1 MADANIAVD
10 LTVNLR
16 GVDALEKL
24 KEALSQV
31 TRNMQDASAAG
42 EKNTSVLQKLI
53 LAFSSADKT
62 TRALA
67 QSVQDIGKQ
76 LEFARNAVTAWVAAL
91 GTIRSVQGIVQIA
104 DDFRLLEARIKA
116 SSYSQEEF
124 TGAMDAVR
132 SVAAKTAS
140 PLKETA
146 TLFLRITD
154 ATRTL
159 GLSQQEVA
167 DTTQVVAQT
176 LRISGATAEE
186 SAGALLQFGQALA
199 AGVLRGDEFNSVMD
213 QAPRLSRALAESL
226 GVSTGEL
233 RRMAEQGQLT
243 ADAVVKALL
252 NQKTVIE
259 AEYAQLPL
267 TVGAAWTLLSNS
279 FAEYVNRVNDST
291 GATGTL
297 AAAIKLLAENLS
309 IVANVLSTIALA
321 LLPSIA
327 ARLLPLMASAAASMG
342 AVFVASINRIVAGLS
357 VLRMSLTAAALE
369 VGTLNTVFAVLAAG
383 MVGYKFGETLRNEFD
398 IVREAGD
405 LLGATLGAV
414 QLGLGAIGALMIDV
428 FTQGPARAMEN
439 FRRNQALVKDTF
451 DATVVSAR
459 SFDSA
464 VSTAFDKGASA
475 AQLAAAID
483 KIKLGLQEA
492 AMNSA
497 KALGEAIKA
506 IDTQIGELDKKI
518 ADATAQARQALDGFA
533 AARKT
538 LEDQLAAQAQE
549 TDAALAQA
557 SEAMR
562 LSMEQAQLGTQEQ
575 IKITTDMAI
584 QSAATRVQM
593 ANDAAT
599 QIIAALQREESTRLA
614 LAATE
619 GKTEMERRQNAIST
633 AQAILQ
639 EQIRTWQAAA
649 STYKTHIDGLIA
661 EERRHLDAI
670 IALDRERE
678 TLNMNVEDRI
688 REIRRRSMTQEQ
700 ADNDRASQAYELQ
713 MKAREALRQGDFE
726 KAREYAQRSMQLY
739 EQAAS
744 SRNQESTAI
753 SGIRSAQEILN
764 QTIDKQKDAHRGA
777 AAAAAEA
784 AKTMQQGMADVQAKL
799 DATVEALRGLTSAK
813 INLSTEEA
821 SAALQKLSELLPP
834 KDYLFQVR
842 ADLAEAEQKILD
854 YRKNVGEQNATV
866 IVTAT
871 IDEAQ
876 KALDGLKQYANTT
889 GAVELALKTD
899 AANAALNTL
908 ENRIAALSK
917 KNTESTHKV
926 KSNADEVIRYLDEKL
941 NNHNTSSTHTVYV
954 QQVDQRAGG
963 GMVGVARYARGGS
976 VGVRRFSGGG
986 GVAWPLLRNG
996 SVPGVGNQ
1004 DSEPY
1009 RLQAGSYVIRKAAVQ
1024 KYGAPAIG
1032 RIAGSVARF
1041 ADGGL
1046 VGKTAIQ
1053 QALAQAQGVEDLNA
1067 LKKALE
1073 LKDKLQ
1079 RLEMLRAKY
1088 DAILSKFYG
1097 IPMGPG
1103 TFGVGEMNRAWEELQ
1118 NLEGRDYYDLLGQLA
1133 EAEAMISLDP
1143 EAKRI
1148 YDDYKNAWYEAGRQY
1163 YLAIQE
1169 RNAQISQTQR
1179 SGDIRNFIAS
1189 REFPLRYA
1197 SGGVAASDTVPALLT
1212 PGEFVVRREAVQ
1224 KIGVG
1229 MLDAINNMK
1238 LPTSA
1243 IRGYATGGVVAN
1255 GPSPAPSPSDTRT
1268 IRLELNVAGQAV
1280 TAYTDASNEA
1290 ALLDALR
1297 RAKSRAVAS

>member
-10 LTVNLR
+10 LLVNLR
-16 GVDALEKL
+16 GS
-24 KEALSQV
+24 EALDRLRESLAQLDRN
-31 TRNMQDASAAG
+31 TRNASDAGDRHADSLRRASGAASG
-42 EKNTSVLQKLI
+42 
-53 LAFSSADKT
+53 ADKT

-67 QSVQDIGKQ
+67 QSVQEIGKQ

-91 GTIRSVQGIVQIA
+91 GAIRSVQSIVQIA
-104 DDFRLLEARIKA
+104 DDFKLLEARIKA

-146 TLFLRITD
+146 TLFLRIND

-176 LRISGATAEE
+176 LRISGATAEA

-199 AGVLRGDEFNSVMD
+199 AGVLRGDEFNSVME
-213 QAPRLSRALAESL
+213 QSPRLSRALAESL

-252 NQKTVIE
+252 NQKSVIE

-297 AAAIKLLAENLS
+297 AAAIKLLAENLDT
-309 IVANVLSTIALA
+309 VATVLSTIALA
-321 LLPSIA
+321 LLPELAI
-327 ARLLPLMASAAASMG
+327 RLLPLTASAAASMG
-342 AVFVASINRIVAGLS
+342 AMFVSSINRVVAGLS

-369 VGTLNTVFAVLAAG
+369 VGTLNTSFAVLAAG

-405 LLGATLGAV
+405 LLGASLGAV
-414 QLGLGAIGALMIDV
+414 QLGLGAIGALMVEV

-562 LSMEQAQLGTQEQ
+562 LSMEQAQLSTQAQ

-584 QSAATRVQM
+584 QSATTRAQM

-614 LAATE
+614 LAAAE
-619 GKTEMERRQNAIST
+619 GKTEMERRQNAISA
-633 AQAILQ
+633 AQSILQ

-678 TLNMNVEDRI
+678 TLNMTVEDRI

-700 ADNDRASQAYELQ
+700 ADSDRAAQAYELQ
-713 MKAREALRQGDFE
+713 MKARAALREGDFE
-726 KAREYAQRSMQLY
+726 KARDYAQRSMQLY
-739 EQAAS
+739 EQAAN

-764 QTIDKQKDAHRGA
+764 QTIDKEKDAHMGA

-799 DATVEALRGLTSAK
+799 DATVEALRGLTNAK

-834 KDYLFQVR
+834 KDYLFQVK
-842 ADLAEAEQKILD
+842 ADLSEAEQKILE
-854 YRKNVGEQNATV
+854 YRKNVGEQNAT
-866 IVTAT
+866 IQVTAT

-876 KALDGLKQYANTT
+876 KTLAGLKEYAATT
-889 GAVELALKTD
+889 GAIELSLKVD
-899 AANAALNTL
+899 AANASLTTL
-908 ENRIAALSK
+908 EQRIDTLGK
-917 KNTESTHKV
+917 KQTESQHTV
-926 KSNADEVIRYLDEKL
+926 KSNADDVIRYLDEKL

-954 QQVDQRAGG
+954 QQVEQHAAG

-976 VGVRRFSGGG
+976 VGVRRFAGGG
-986 GVAWPLLRNG
+986 AAWPLLRNG

-1009 RLQAGSYVIRKAAVQ
+1009 RLQAGSYVIKKAAVQ
-1024 KYGAPAIG
+1024 KYGQSAIG

-1073 LKDKLQ
+1073 LKDKMQ
-1079 RLEMLRAKY
+1079 QIEMLRAKY
-1088 DAILSKFYG
+1088 NAILSKFNG

-1103 TFGVGEMNRAWEELQ
+1103 TFGVGEMNSAWLALQ
-1118 NLEGRDYYDLLGQLA
+1118 DLEGRDYYDLMGKLA
-1133 EAEAMISLDP
+1133 ETEAEISLDP

-1169 RNAQISQTQR
+1169 RNAQLAQKQR
-1179 SGDIRNFIAS
+1179 TGDIQSFIMS
-1189 REFPLRYA
+1189 RDFPKRYA
-1197 SGGVAASDTVPALLT
+1197 QGGVAASDTVPALLT

-1280 TAYTDASNEA
+1280 TAYTDAANEA

-1297 RAKSRAVAS
+1297 RAKSRAVAP

>member
-1 MADANIAVD
+1 MADANIAVN
-10 LTVNLR
+10 LLVNLR
-16 GVDALEKL
+16 GSEALDRLRESLAQLDRNTRNASNAGDRHADAL
-24 KEALSQV
+24 
-31 TRNMQDASAAG
+31 RRASGAASG
-42 EKNTSVLQKLI
+42 
-53 LAFSSADKT
+53 ADKT
-62 TRALA
+62 TRTLA
-67 QSVQDIGKQ
+67 QSVQEIGKQ

-91 GTIRSVQGIVQIA
+91 GTIRSVQSVVQIA
-104 DDFRLLEARIKA
+104 DDFKLLEARIRA

-146 TLFLRITD
+146 TLFLRIND
-154 ATRTL
+154 ATRTM

-176 LRISGATAEE
+176 LRISGATAEA

-199 AGVLRGDEFNSVMD
+199 AGVLRGDEFNSVME
-213 QAPRLSRALAESL
+213 QSPRLSRALAESL

-243 ADAVVKALL
+243 ADAVVQALL

-297 AAAIKLLAENLS
+297 AAAIKWLAENLS

-342 AVFVASINRIVAGLS
+342 AVFVASINQIVAGLS
-357 VLRMSLTAAALE
+357 VLRMSLTAASLE
-369 VGTLNTVFAVLAAG
+369 VGRLNTSFAVLAAG

-414 QLGLGAIGALMIDV
+414 QFGLVAIGTLMVEV

-439 FRRNQALVKDTF
+439 FRRNQALVKETF

-562 LSMEQAQLGTQEQ
+562 LSMEQAQLSTQAQ

-584 QSAATRVQM
+584 QSATTRVQM
-593 ANDAAT
+593 AHDAAT
-599 QIIAALQREESTRLA
+599 QIIAALQREESIRLA
-614 LAATE
+614 LAAAE

-639 EQIRTWQAAA
+639 EKIRTWQAAA

-678 TLNMNVEDRI
+678 TLNMAVEDRI

-700 ADNDRASQAYELQ
+700 ADNDRAAQAYELQ
-713 MKAREALRQGDFE
+713 MKARAALREGDFE
-726 KAREYAQRSMQLY
+726 KARDYAQRSMQLY
-739 EQAAS
+739 EQVAN

-764 QTIDKQKDAHRGA
+764 QTIDKEKEAHRGA

-799 DATVEALRGLTSAK
+799 DATVEALRGLANAK

-834 KDYLFQVR
+834 RDYLFQVK

-866 IVTAT
+866 NVTAT

-876 KALDGLKQYANTT
+876 KALDGLKEYADTA
-889 GAVELALKTD
+889 GAIDLKMKTD
-899 AANAALNTL
+899 SADTALSAFRTRIETLNTL
-908 ENRIAALSK
+908 K
-917 KNTESTHKV
+917 TESQHTV
-926 KSNADEVIRYLDEKL
+926 ESNADEVIRYLDEKL

-976 VGVRRFSGGG
+976 VGVRRFAGGG
-986 GVAWPLLRNG
+986 AAWPLLRNG
-996 SVPGVGNQ
+996 VVPGVGNQ

-1009 RLQAGSYVIRKAAVQ
+1009 RLQAGSYVIKKAAVQ
-1024 KYGAPAIG
+1024 KYGISALG

-1046 VGKTAIQ
+1046 VGETAIQ
-1053 QALAQAQGVEDLNA
+1053 QALAQATNVKDLNA
-1067 LKKALE
+1067 LKRALE
-1073 LKDKLQ
+1073 LKDQ
-1079 RLEMLRAKY
+1079 MQQIEMLRAKY
-1088 DAILSKFYG
+1088 NAILSKFYG

-1103 TFGVGEMNRAWEELQ
+1103 TFGVGEMNSAWQALQ
-1118 NLEGRDYYDLLGQLA
+1118 DLEGRYYYDLMGKLA
-1133 EAEAMISLDP
+1133 EAEAEISLDP

-1148 YDDYKNAWYEAGRQY
+1148 YDGYKNAWYEAGRQY

-1169 RNAQISQTQR
+1169 RNAQLAQKQR
-1179 SGDIRNFIAS
+1179 TGDIQSFIMS
-1189 REFPLRYA
+1189 RDFPKRYA
-1197 SGGVAASDTVPALLT
+1197 RGGVAASDTVPALLT
-1212 PGEFVVRREAVQ
+1212 PGEFVVRREVVQ
-1224 KIGVG
+1224 KLGVG
-1229 MLDAINNMK
+1229 LLDAINNMK
-1238 LPTSA
+1238 LPPSA
-1243 IRGYATGGVVAN
+1243 IRGYARGGLVAST
-1255 GPSPAPSPSDTRT
+1255 PSAAPAPIDTRT

-1280 TAYTDASNEA
+1280 TAYTDAANEA

-1297 RAKSRAVAS
+1297 RAKSRAVAP

>member
-10 LTVNLR
+10 LRVNLR
-16 GVDALEKL
+16 GS
-24 KEALSQV
+24 EALDRLRESLAQLDRN
-31 TRNMQDASAAG
+31 TRNASDAGDRHADSLRRASGAASG
-42 EKNTSVLQKLI
+42 
-53 LAFSSADKT
+53 ADKT
-62 TRALA
+62 TRTLA

-76 LEFARNAVTAWVAAL
+76 LEFARNAVAAWVAAL
-91 GTIRSVQGIVQIA
+91 GAIRSVQSIVQIA
-104 DDFRLLEARIKA
+104 DDFKLLEARIKA

-132 SVAAKTAS
+132 SVAAKTGS

-146 TLFLRITD
+146 TLFLRIND
-154 ATRTL
+154 STRTL

-199 AGVLRGDEFNSVMD
+199 AGVLRGDEFNSVVS

-252 NQKTVIE
+252 NQKSVIE

-267 TVGAAWTLLSNS
+267 TVGEAWTLLSNS

-309 IVANVLSTIALA
+309 TVANVLSTIALA

-327 ARLLPLMASAAASMG
+327 ARLLPLMASAAAAMG

-369 VGTLNTVFAVLAAG
+369 VGTLNTSFAVLAAG

-405 LLGATLGAV
+405 LLGASLGAV
-414 QLGLGAIGALMIDV
+414 QLGLGAIGALMVEV

-562 LSMEQAQLGTQEQ
+562 LSMEQAQLSTQAQ

-584 QSAATRVQM
+584 QSATTRAQM

-614 LAATE
+614 LAAAE
-619 GKTEMERRQNAIST
+619 GKTEMERRQNAISA

-661 EERRHLDAI
+661 EERRHRDAI
-670 IALDRERE
+670 VALERERE
-678 TLNMNVEDRI
+678 NLNMDVESRI

-700 ADNDRASQAYELQ
+700 ADNDRAAEAYEYQ
-713 MKAREALRQGDFE
+713 MKAREALRTGDLE
-726 KAREYAQRSMQLY
+726 KAREYAQRSRQLY

-744 SRNQESTAI
+744 SRSQETIAI

-764 QTIDKQKDAHRGA
+764 QTIDKEQDAHRGA

-799 DATVEALRGLTSAK
+799 DATVEALRGLTNAK

-834 KDYLFQVR
+834 KDYLFQVK

-866 IVTAT
+866 QVTAT
-871 IDEAQ
+871 ITEAQ
-876 KALDGLKQYANTT
+876 KALDWLKEYADTA
-889 GAVELALKTD
+889 GAIDLKMKTD
-899 AANAALNTL
+899 SADTALSAFRTRIETLNTL
-908 ENRIAALSK
+908 K
-917 KNTESTHKV
+917 TESQHTV
-926 KSNADEVIRYLDEKL
+926 KSNADDVIRYLDEKL

-954 QQVDQRAGG
+954 QQVDQHAAG

-976 VGVRRFSGGG
+976 VGVRRFAGGG

-996 SVPGVGNQ
+996 RVPGVGNQ

-1009 RLQAGSYVIRKAAVQ
+1009 RLQAGSYVIKKAAVQ
-1024 KYGAPAIG
+1024 KYGQSAIG

-1053 QALAQAQGVEDLNA
+1053 QALAQATNVKDLTA

-1073 LKDKLQ
+1073 LKDKMQ
-1079 RLEMLRAKY
+1079 QIEMLRAKY
-1088 DAILSKFYG
+1088 NAILSKFNG

-1103 TFGVGEMNRAWEELQ
+1103 TFGVGEMNSAWQALQ
-1118 NLEGRDYYDLLGQLA
+1118 DLEGRDYYDLIGQSA

-1169 RNAQISQTQR
+1169 RNAQLAQKQR
-1179 SGDIRNFIAS
+1179 TGDIQNFIAS
-1189 REFPLRYA
+1189 RDFPKRFA
-1197 SGGVAASDTVPALLT
+1197 QGGAASDTVPALLT

-1224 KIGVG
+1224 KLGVG

-1238 LPTSA
+1238 LPPSA
-1243 IRGYATGGVVAN
+1243 IRGYANGGMVA
-1255 GPSPAPSPSDTRT
+1255 STTSAAPSPSDTRT
-1268 IRLELNVAGQAV
+1268 IRLELNVAGQPV

>member
-10 LTVNLR
+10 LLVNLR
-16 GVDALEKL
+16 GS
-24 KEALSQV
+24 EALDRLRESLAQLDRN
-31 TRNMQDASAAG
+31 TRNASDAGDRHADSLRRASGAASG
-42 EKNTSVLQKLI
+42 
-53 LAFSSADKT
+53 ADKI
-62 TRALA
+62 TRTLA

-91 GTIRSVQGIVQIA
+91 GTIRSAQSVVQIA
-104 DDFRLLEARIKA
+104 DDFKLLEARIKA

-146 TLFLRITD
+146 TLFLRIND
-154 ATRTL
+154 ATRTM

-167 DTTQVVAQT
+167 DTTQVVAQA
-176 LRISGATAEE
+176 LRIYGATAEE

-199 AGVLRGDEFNSVMD
+199 AGVLRGDEFNSVME
-213 QAPRLSRALAESL
+213 QAPRLSRALADSL

-243 ADAVVKALL
+243 ADVVVQALL
-252 NQKTVIE
+252 KQKTVIE

-267 TVGAAWTLLSNS
+267 TVGAAWTLLTNS

-291 GATGTL
+291 GATGSL

-309 IVANVLSTIALA
+309 TVANVLSTIALA
-321 LLPSIA
+321 LLPTIA
-327 ARLLPLMASAAASMG
+327 ARLLPLMASAATAMG
-342 AVFVASINRIVAGLS
+342 AVFVSSINRIVAGLS

-369 VGTLNTVFAVLAAG
+369 VGTLNTSFAVLAAG
-383 MVGYKFGETLRNEFD
+383 MVGYKFGEMLRNEFD

-414 QLGLGAIGALMIDV
+414 QLGLGAIGALMVDV

-464 VSTAFDKGASA
+464 VSTAFDKSASA

-497 KALGEAIKA
+497 RALGEAIKA

-562 LSMEQAQLGTQEQ
+562 LSMEQAQLSTQAQ

-584 QSAATRVQM
+584 QSATTRAQM

-614 LAATE
+614 LAAAE
-619 GKTEMERRQNAIST
+619 GKTEMERRQNAISA

-678 TLNMNVEDRI
+678 TLNMTVEDRI

-700 ADNDRASQAYELQ
+700 ADSDRAVQAYELQ
-713 MKAREALRQGDFE
+713 MKARAALREGDFE
-726 KAREYAQRSMQLY
+726 KARDYAQRSMQLY
-739 EQAAS
+739 EQAAN

-764 QTIDKQKDAHRGA
+764 QTIDKEKDAHRGA

-799 DATVEALRGLTSAK
+799 DATVEALRGLTNAK

-834 KDYLFQVR
+834 KDYLFQVK
-842 ADLAEAEQKILD
+842 ADLSEAEQKILE
-854 YRKNVGEQNATV
+854 YRKNVGEQNATLQ
-866 IVTAT
+866 VTAT
-871 IDEAQ
+871 ITEAQ
-876 KALDGLKQYANTT
+876 KALDGLKEYADTA
-889 GAVELALKTD
+889 GAIDLKMKTD
-899 AANAALNTL
+899 SADTALSAFRTRIETLNTL
-908 ENRIAALSK
+908 K
-917 KNTESTHKV
+917 TESQHTV
-926 KSNADEVIRYLDEKL
+926 KSNADDVIRYLDEKL

-954 QQVDQRAGG
+954 QQVEQHAAG

-976 VGVRRFSGGG
+976 VGVRRFAGGG
-986 GVAWPLLRNG
+986 AAWPLLRNG

-1009 RLQAGSYVIRKAAVQ
+1009 RLQAGSYVIKKAAVQ
-1024 KYGAPAIG
+1024 KYGQSAIG

-1046 VGKTAIQ
+1046 VGKTAIE
-1053 QALAQAQGVEDLNA
+1053 QALAQAQGVKDLTA

-1073 LKDKLQ
+1073 LKDRLQ
-1079 RLEMLRAKY
+1079 KIEMLRSRHY
-1088 DAILSKFYG
+1088 AILSKFNG
-1097 IPMGPG
+1097 IPMGPE
-1103 TFGVGEMNRAWEELQ
+1103 TFGVSEMNRAWQELQ

-1169 RNAQISQTQR
+1169 RNARLAQTQPTGNNR
-1179 SGDIRNFIAS
+1179 DAIAS
-1189 REFPLRYA
+1189 REFPLRFA
-1197 SGGVAASDTVPALLT
+1197 RGGVAASDTVPALLT

-1280 TAYTDASNEA
+1280 TAYTDAANEA

-1297 RAKSRAVAS
+1297 RAKSRAVAP

>member
-10 LTVNLR
+10 LLVNLR
-16 GVDALEKL
+16 GS
-24 KEALSQV
+24 EALDRLRESLAQLDRN
-31 TRNMQDASAAG
+31 TRKASDAGDRHADSLRRASGAASG
-42 EKNTSVLQKLI
+42 
-53 LAFSSADKT
+53 ADKT
-62 TRALA
+62 TRTLA
-67 QSVQDIGKQ
+67 QSVQEIGKQ

-91 GTIRSVQGIVQIA
+91 GTIRSVQSVVQIA
-104 DDFRLLEARIKA
+104 DDFKLLEARIKA

-146 TLFLRITD
+146 TLFLRIND
-154 ATRTL
+154 ATRTM

-199 AGVLRGDEFNSVMD
+199 AGVLRGDEFNSVME

-252 NQKTVIE
+252 NQKSVIE

-267 TVGAAWTLLSNS
+267 TVGAAWTLLTNS

-342 AVFVASINRIVAGLS
+342 AMFVSSINRVVAGLS
-357 VLRMSLTAAALE
+357 VLRMSITAASIE
-369 VGTLNTVFAVLAAG
+369 VGALNTAFAVLAAG

-405 LLGATLGAV
+405 LLGASLGAV
-414 QLGLGAIGALMIDV
+414 QLGLGAIGALMV
-428 FTQGPARAMEN
+428 ETFTQGPARAMEN

-464 VSTAFDKGASA
+464 VSTAFDKSASA

-483 KIKLGLQEA
+483 KIKMGLQEA

-506 IDTQIGELDKKI
+506 IDTQIGELDKRI

-549 TDAALAQA
+549 TDAALAQV

-562 LSMEQAQLGTQEQ
+562 LSMEQAQLSTQAQ

-584 QSAATRVQM
+584 QSATTRAQM

-614 LAATE
+614 LAAAE
-619 GKTEMERRQNAIST
+619 GKTEMERRQNAISA

-639 EQIRTWQAAA
+639 ERIRTWQAAA
-649 STYKTHIDGLIA
+649 SIYKTHIDGLIA

-678 TLNMNVEDRI
+678 TLNMTVEDRI

-700 ADNDRASQAYELQ
+700 ADSDRAAQAYELQ
-713 MKAREALRQGDFE
+713 MKARAALREGDFE
-726 KAREYAQRSMQLY
+726 KARDYAQRSMQLY
-739 EQAAS
+739 EQAAN
-744 SRNQESTAI
+744 SRNQELTAI

-764 QTIDKQKDAHRGA
+764 QTIDKEKDAHRGA

-784 AKTMQQGMADVQAKL
+784 AKTMQRGMEDVQKKL
-799 DATVEALRGLTSAK
+799 ADTVQALNDLTDAK

-821 SAALQKLSELLPP
+821 SDALQKLSELLPP
-834 KDYLFQVR
+834 KDYLFQVK
-842 ADLAEAEQKILD
+842 ADLEEAEQKILD

-866 IVTAT
+866 NVTAT

-889 GAVELALKTD
+889 GAIELALKTD
-899 AANAALNTL
+899 AANASLTTL

-917 KNTESTHKV
+917 KNTESTHTV

-941 NNHNTSSTHTVYV
+941 NNRNTSSTHTVYV

-976 VGVRRFSGGG
+976 VGVRRFAGG

-1009 RLQAGSYVIRKAAVQ
+1009 RLQAGSYVIKKAAVQ
-1024 KYGAPAIG
+1024 KYGQSAIG
-1032 RIAGSVARF
+1032 RLAGSVARF

-1073 LKDKLQ
+1073 IKDKLQ
-1079 RLEMLRAKY
+1079 QIEMLRAKY
-1088 DAILSKFYG
+1088 NAILSKFYG

-1103 TFGVGEMNRAWEELQ
+1103 TFGVSEMNRAWQDLQ
-1118 NLEGRDYYDLLGQLA
+1118 NLEGRDYYDLLGQSA

-1148 YDDYKNAWYEAGRQY
+1148 YDDYKNAWYEAGRKY

-1169 RNAQISQTQR
+1169 RNAQMAQTQR
-1179 SGDIRNFIAS
+1179 TGNIRDFIES

-1197 SGGVAASDTVPALLT
+1197 QGGVAASDTVPALLT

-1238 LPTSA
+1238 LPPSA
-1243 IRGYATGGVVAN
+1243 IRGYASGGMVA
-1255 GPSPAPSPSDTRT
+1255 STPAAAPAPSDTRT

>member
-10 LTVNLR
+10 LSVNLR
-16 GVDALEKL
+16 GV
-24 KEALSQV
+24 EALDKLRESLAQI
-31 TRNMQDASAAG
+31 TRNTQDASAAG
-42 EKNTSVLQKLI
+42 EKNTSALQKLVS
-53 LAFSSADKT
+53 ASASADKT
-62 TRALA
+62 TRTLA
-67 QSVQDIGKQ
+67 QSVQEIGKQ

-91 GTIRSVQGIVQIA
+91 GTIRSVQSVVQIA
-104 DDFRLLEARIKA
+104 DDFKLLEARIKA

-132 SVAAKTAS
+132 SVAAKTVS

-146 TLFLRITD
+146 TLFLRIND

-199 AGVLRGDEFNSVMD
+199 SGVLRGDEFNSVME

-267 TVGAAWTLLSNS
+267 TVGAAWTLLTNS

-309 IVANVLSTIALA
+309 TVANVLSTIALA

-357 VLRMSLTAAALE
+357 VLRMSITAAARE
-369 VGTLNTVFAVLAAG
+369 VGTLNTSFAVLAAG

-405 LLGATLGAV
+405 LLGASLGAV
-414 QLGLGAIGALMIDV
+414 QLGLGAIGALMVEV

-439 FRRNQALVKDTF
+439 FRRNQALVKDVF

-518 ADATAQARQALDGFA
+518 SDATAQARQALDGFA

-538 LEDQLAAQAQE
+538 LEEQLAAQAQE

-557 SEAMR
+557 AEAMR
-562 LSMEQAQLGTQEQ
+562 LSMEQSQIGTQEQ
-575 IKITTDMAI
+575 IRVTTDMAI

-599 QIIAALQREESTRLA
+599 QIIAALQREGATRLA

-619 GKTEMERRQNAIST
+619 GKTEMERRQNAIS
-633 AQAILQ
+633 AARDILQ
-639 EQIRTWQAAA
+639 EQMRTWQAAA
-649 STYKTHIDGLIA
+649 SAYKTHIDGLIA
-661 EERRHLDAI
+661 EERRHRDAI
-670 IALDRERE
+670 VALERERE
-678 TLNMNVEDRI
+678 NLNLDVESRI

-700 ADNDRASQAYELQ
+700 ADSDRASEAYELQ
-713 MKAREALRQGDFE
+713 MKAREALRTGDLE
-726 KAREYAQRSMQLY
+726 KAREYAQRSRQLY

-744 SRNQESTAI
+744 SRSQEATAI
-753 SGIRSAQEILN
+753 YGIRNAQEILN
-764 QTIDKQKDAHRGA
+764 QTIDKEKQAHKDAADA
-777 AAAAAEA
+777 ASEA
-784 AKTMQQGMADVQAKL
+784 AKTMQQGMEDVQKKL
-799 DATVEALRGLTSAK
+799 DATVKAINDLANAK
-813 INLSTEEA
+813 IELSTDQA
-821 SAALQKLSELLPP
+821 AIALQRLNELLPP
-834 KDYLFQVR
+834 RDYLVEVK
-842 ADLAEAEQKILD
+842 ADLSEAEQKILD

-866 IVTAT
+866 QVIAT

-876 KALDGLKQYANTT
+876 KTLDGLKQYAATT
-889 GAVELALKTD
+889 GAIELALKTD
-899 AANAALNTL
+899 AANASLTTL
-908 ENRIAALSK
+908 EQRIDTLGK
-917 KNTESTHKV
+917 KQTESKHTV

-941 NNHNTSSTHTVYV
+941 NNHNTSSTHTVTIR
-954 QQVDQRAGG
+954 QVEQRASG

-976 VGVRRFSGGG
+976 VGVRRFAGGG
-986 GVAWPLLRNG
+986 AAWPLLRNG

-1009 RLQAGSYVIRKAAVQ
+1009 RLQAGSYVIKKAAVQ
-1024 KYGAPAIG
+1024 KYGASALW
-1032 RIAGSVARF
+1032 RISGSVARF
-1041 ADGGL
+1041 ANGGL

-1067 LKKALE
+1067 LKEALE

-1079 RLEMLRAKY
+1079 QIEMLRARY
-1088 DAILSKFYG
+1088 NAILSKFNG

-1118 NLEGRDYYDLLGQLA
+1118 NLEGRDYYDLLGQSA
-1133 EAEAMISLDP
+1133 EAEATISLDP

-1169 RNAQISQTQR
+1169 RNAQLAQKQR
-1179 SGDIRNFIAS
+1179 TGDIRNFIAS

-1197 SGGVAASDTVPALLT
+1197 RGGVAASDTVPALLT

-1255 GPSPAPSPSDTRT
+1255 GPPPAPSPSDTRT

-1280 TAYTDASNEA
+1280 TAYTDAANEA